1 MSVED
6 ARDIFRCNTIYFEL
20 LQQGEE
26 MGRTFDSIIIGSGQ
40 AGPFLAARL
49 AGAGRTVALVE
60 RKFLGGTCVNTGCTP
75 TKAMVASAKVAH
87 TARESARFGIHLQG
101 EVRVSLDEVKSRA
114 ETILQNSRQSLG
126 KMLASAGST
135 VIYGHARF
143 ISPHEVQVGDEIFR
157 AQQIFINVGARAAI
171 PKLPG
176 LDHVSYLTNSS
187 LLELTELPKHL
198 IIIGG
203 GAVGVE
209 FAQMFRRFGSDVT
222 LVEMKSSL
230 MHHEDTA
237 ASALVAELLQQE
249 GVRLRLQ
256 AECLS
261 FSKDTDGVCVHVDC
275 NEGDTAVHGSHVLLA
290 MGRTPNTSDLGLQ
303 AAGVMTDS
311 SGYIPVDCQLRTNVA
326 HIWALGDCNRR
337 GGFTHTAYNDFEIVA
352 ANLLEGGN
360 RRVSDRIPAR
370 ATYTDPPLAQVG
382 MTEEEARTTG
392 RELLIA
398 TRPMKSVSR
407 AIEKGETFGLMKAI
421 VDAQTKRIL
430 GAMIFGVGGDEA
442 IHSILDIMYADKP
455 YTTITNAVHIH
466 PTVSELIPT
475 LLESLQPATRSD
487 TTGSGHIES
496 RQD

>member
-1 MSVED
+1 M
-6 ARDIFRCNTIYFEL
+6 N
-20 LQQGEE
+20 
-26 MGRTFDSIIIGSGQ
+26 RTFDSIIVGSGQ

-49 AGAGRTVALVE
+49 AATGRTVALVE

-75 TKAMVASAKVAH
+75 TKTMVASAKAAH
-87 TARESARFGIHLQG
+87 TMREATRFGVHLQG
-101 EVRVSLDEVKSRA
+101 EVQVSLAEVKSRA
-114 ETILQNSRQSLG
+114 DTIVRNSRESLG
-126 KMLASAGST
+126 RMLANAKCT

-143 ISPHEVQVGDEIFR
+143 VSSHEIQVGAEILR
-157 AQQIFINVGARAAI
+157 GEQMFINVGLRTRI
-171 PKLPG
+171 PNLPG
-176 LDHVSYLTNSS
+176 LQEVSYLTNSS
-187 LLELTELPKHL
+187 LLELSELPRRL
-198 IIIGG
+198 VVVGG

-222 LVEMKSSL
+222 LVEMESSL
-230 MHHEDTA
+230 MHHEDAA
-237 ASALVAELLQQE
+237 ASTLVAELLQQE
-249 GVRLRLQ
+249 GVRLRLN

-261 FSKDTDGVCVHVDC
+261 FSKEPAGACVHVDC
-275 NEGDTAVHGSHVLLA
+275 REDASEVHGSHVLLA
-290 MGRTPNTSDLGLQ
+290 MGRVPNTNDLGLE
-303 AAGVMTDS
+303 AAGVTTDS
-311 SGYIPVDCQLRTNVA
+311 SGYIQVDEQLRTNLP

-370 ATYTDPPLAQVG
+370 ALYTDPPLAQVG
-382 MTEEEARTTG
+382 MTEEEARATG
-392 RELLIA
+392 RSLQIA
-398 TRPMKSVSR
+398 TRPMRSVAR

-442 IHSILDIMYADKP
+442 VHSILDIMYADKP

-475 LLESLQPATRSD
+475 LLNSLPPAT
-487 TTGSGHIES
+487 
-496 RQD
+496 